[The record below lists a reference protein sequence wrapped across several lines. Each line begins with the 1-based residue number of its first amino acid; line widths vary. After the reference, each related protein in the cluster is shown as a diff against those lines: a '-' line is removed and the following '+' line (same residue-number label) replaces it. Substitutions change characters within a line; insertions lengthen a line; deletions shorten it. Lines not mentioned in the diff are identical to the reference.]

1 MAFARFAVA
10 ATLACV
16 PISGLHAAG
25 NSQTHDP
32 LAGIAQRLQSL
43 SSQFD
48 RINDHINDWIAKKE
62 IASLEFG
69 EGRFTD
75 VYFAEES
82 ASPNPIVGYVYRQDV
97 PGQAAKRPS
106 VYVTAAYIN
115 DCSSLIIANTKD
127 MIAISDNL
135 AAARQHF
142 SPSFLLGHLD
152 EHALGKLRSALPITP
167 VDTDKCAAIFA
178 TILPLGTAEFINGL
192 KTIHSP

>member
-1 MAFARFAVA
+1 
-10 ATLACV
+10 
-16 PISGLHAAG
+16 
-25 NSQTHDP
+25 
-32 LAGIAQRLQSL
+32 QRLQSL

-48 RINDHINDWIAKKE
+48 RINDHINDWIAKKLRGQTK
-62 IASLEFG
+62 ADSNRCRLVFG
-69 EGRFTD
+69 EGRSTD
-75 VYFAEES
+75 IYFAEES

-127 MIAISDNL
+127 IVAISDNL

-142 SPSFLLGHLD
+142 SPIFLLGHLD

-167 VDTDKCAAIFA
+167 VDSDKCAAIFA
-178 TILPLGTAEFINGL
+178 FLADHPPSGYGRVYQWLEDYPLAINNKTALLIAEWREQTAAKN
-192 KTIHSP
+192 